1 MCILFELIK
10 QRITDMYL
18 QKWYSE
24 INNSPR
30 LQSYC
35 IYKHNYNTEIY
46 LSCIKESKYR
56 IALARFRTS
65 SHNLSI
71 EKDRHINLTRDHR
84 LCKSCNMKTIESEY
98 HFLLVCPM
106 YRELRLK
113 HFKPYFCHW
122 HSLTKF
128 ESLLHESQKSKK
140 GINQLSKFIYH
151 ANNLRLK

>member
-1 MCILFELIK
+1 MPAHIK

-30 LQSYC
+30 LQGYC
-35 IYKHNYNTEIY
+35 IFKHNYNTDIY

-71 EKDRHINLTRDHR
+71 EK
-84 LCKSCNMKTIESEY
+84 KTD
-98 HFLLVCPM
+98 
-106 YRELRLK
+106 
-113 HFKPYFCHW
+113 
-122 HSLTKF
+122 T
-128 ESLLHESQKSKK
+128 
-140 GINQLSKFIYH
+140 
-151 ANNLRLK
+151 

>member
-1 MCILFELIK
+1 MRILFELIK

-30 LQSYC
+30 LESYC
-35 IYKHNYNTEIY
+35 IFKHNYNNELY

-56 IALARFRTS
+56 IALARFRTP

-71 EKDRHINLTRDHR
+71 EKDRHINLTRDQR

-106 YRELRLK
+106 YRELRLNY
-113 HFKPYFCHW
+113 FKPCFCHW
-122 HSLTKF
+122 SSFTKF
-128 ESLLHESQKSKK
+128 ESLLSQKSKK

-151 ANNLRLK
+151 ANN